1 MRYFIYLSYDG
12 VRYHGW
18 QIQPNGISVQEVLS
32 KALSTLLREPI
43 EVTGAGRTDAGVNAS
58 LMVAHFDTTHKAD
71 EQLVYRLNK
80 LLPHDIAINC
90 IRKVTPDAHARFSA
104 TSRTYIY
111 NIVTTKTPF
120 EPYAYRFPQPL
131 DFALMNEAAQT
142 LFDYTDFTSF
152 SKLHTDVKTNNCR
165 IMKAEWTPVPH
176 QLSTLNWLRRAK
188 VLNYQL
194 SIVNCQLQSG
204 NSPSLP
210 TASFA
215 TWCEPLS
222 VLFSMSVAVRSPSS
236 NFVRSSKR
244 KTAVLPGLPSP
255 ATPSSSST
263 SPIRKNSSYSNLS
276 TVNYQ
281 LSTNSCG

>member
-12 VRYHGW
+12 ARYHGW

-58 LMVAHFDTTHKAD
+58 LMVAHFDTTHEAD

-80 LLPHDIAINC
+80 LLPHDIAISR

-104 TSRTYIY
+104 TSRTYRY
-111 NIVTTKTPF
+111 NIVTAKTPF

-131 DFALMNEAAQT
+131 DFDKMNEAAQT

-165 IMKAEWTPVPH
+165 ITHAAWAQEDDQWVFTITADRFLRNMVRAIVG
-176 QLSTLNWLRRAK
+176 TLVEVGRHKMTVDEFCHVIERKDRCAAGT
-188 VLNYQL
+188 
-194 SIVNCQLQSG
+194 SMPG
-204 NSPSLP
+204 H
-210 TASFA
+210 A
-215 TWCEPLS
+215 
-222 VLFSMSVAVRSPSS
+222 LFLWDITYPY
-236 NFVRSSKR
+236 
-244 KTAVLPGLPSP
+244 
-255 ATPSSSST
+255 
-263 SPIRKNSSYSNLS
+263 PI
-276 TVNYQ
+276 
-281 LSTNSCG
+281 